1 MIKRT
6 VALALVLTLMAGCGK
21 VPVDV
26 TNASQGLVRVIKEY
40 AVETAYDGFEGKC
53 VLTLPERTEI
63 KLSSSFDQT
72 QTDVELSVDAYGF
85 FAAGLLW
92 NVVDRELF
100 DEGTGTLRFKASLG
114 DDVFTDGKD
123 QYNTLIPQIVTAHPE
138 IFSVDGNRTIM
149 RFGENGFL
157 VWEQVEEVLT
167 AKVVVDPEKLK
178 FAGLNSDKL
187 LGWESVVMKL
197 PTSEGKLVER
207 SVIAQI
213 IEKKK

>member
-1 MIKRT
+1 MVKRT
-6 VALALVLTLMAGCGK
+6 VVLVLAAALVTGCGK
-21 VPVDV
+21 APVDV
-26 TNASQGLVRVIKEY
+26 TDASQAFVGIIKEY
-40 AVETAYDGFEGKC
+40 AVNTTYDEFEGKC
-53 VLTLPERTEI
+53 VLTLPERTDI

-72 QTDVELSVDAYGF
+72 QTDMELSVDAYGF
-85 FAAGLLW
+85 FAAGLQW
-92 NVVDRELF
+92 DVVDRDMF
-100 DEGTGTLRFKASLG
+100 DEGTGTLRFKSALG
-114 DDVFTDGKD
+114 DDVFDNVKD
-123 QYNTLIPQIVTAHPE
+123 RYDVLIPQIAAAHPE
-138 IFSVDGNRTIM
+138 IFSKDGNRTIM

-157 VWEQVEEVLT
+157 VWEQMDEVLT

-178 FAGLNSDKL
+178 FAGLNTDKL